1 MMERNQDGQLR
12 PWYDRNLAV
21 EPIPHANLVRHA
33 DYPRLD
39 LTRSAKPE
47 ERVRYLV
54 LLRRYRSA
62 AMLIIAGCLMASI
75 VYTALSSK
83 VYKSTAVLEVM
94 NINQDFMNNKNVDP
108 NQPQTDNYLD
118 TQTKLLVS
126 APVLDKT
133 AELLAPAVPSTLT
146 HKRAFLAPV
155 RSWFGLPQTTT
166 RDPDAI
172 VHEMLAHAKVKA
184 EGTSSLLDL
193 TVEGPTP
200 QLASDGAN
208 TVANQYMSQTQQA
221 RWDTVAQTG
230 RFLLAQLEGFRKK
243 LQVSEDELQNY
254 AHETGLVYTSDA
266 THESVAT
273 EKLRQIQGD
282 LARAEADKTQ
292 KEAQLELVKT
302 STADTIPQVMDGGEL
317 RELKSKLA
325 DLRRQD
331 VELRATLTP
340 AHYRVQRVES
350 QIKELEAQAEAARG
364 QIVKRIQNDYQEAN
378 RRQDLESQSY
388 ERQLALVSQQ
398 NLKEVKY
405 NMLKREVDANRD
417 IYQSMLQRV
426 NEANVMSTLRS
437 NTVRVVAPAKPSP
450 FPYRPSWPID
460 LGIGFLVGCVGSV
473 LYILLRER
481 SDRSVRM
488 PGESL
493 MIVDVPELAVIPS
506 AKPDPR
512 SPLPLSKKMRRLTAA
527 TAAAASGDKAANLM
541 EMPTNSTVKWGD
553 FDSLIAESFRS
564 AVTSILLGGR
574 SESGQRVIVV
584 TSAHP
589 QAGKTTAV
597 FSLGLGLA
605 ESGRKVL
612 LVDGDLRRPRLGQ
625 IFAVHHSDGLSNLLT
640 SDSRDNDAKN
650 LVRPTGIPGLSILPS
665 GPMPANVAQALHSN
679 RLDDILKL
687 MRDEYDFVLVDSPPM
702 IPLTDARLLG
712 QHADGVILICR
723 SGQTTM
729 DQLVTTRRRLG
740 EDGIHV
746 MGTILNDW
754 NASSEDP
761 AYLNSYAEYAR
772 VSKP

>member
-1 MMERNQDGQLR
+1 MERNQDGRIR
-12 PWYDRNLAV
+12 PWHDRNFAV
-21 EPIPHANLVRHA
+21 EPIPYGGIARPA
-33 DYPRLD
+33 DYPRFEVG
-39 LTRSAKPE
+39 RPNKPE

-54 LLRRYRSA
+54 LARRYRTA
-62 AMLIIAGCLMASI
+62 AALIIAGCLAASVI
-75 VYTALSSK
+75 FTLVSGK
-83 VYKSTAVLEVM
+83 KYKSTTVLEVM
-94 NINQDFMNNKNVDP
+94 TINQDFMNNKNVDP
-108 NQPQTDNYLD
+108 NQPQTDTYLD

-126 APVLDKT
+126 TPVLDKT

-146 HKRAFLAPV
+146 NKRVFLAPV
-155 RSWFGLPQTTT
+155 RGWFGLPQTSTA
-166 RDPDAI
+166 DPDEI
-172 VHEMLAHAKVKA
+172 VRNMLATAKVKA

-200 QLASDGAN
+200 QLAADAAN
-208 TVANQYMSQTQQA
+208 TVANQYISQTQQA
-221 RWDTVAQTG
+221 HWDTVAQTG
-230 RFLLAQLEGFRKK
+230 RFLLVQLDGLRKK
-243 LQVSEDELQNY
+243 LQTSEDELQNY
-254 AHETGLVYTSDA
+254 ARETGLVYTADA
-266 THESVAT
+266 MHESVAT
-273 EKLRQIQGD
+273 EKLRQIQSD
-282 LARAEADKTQ
+282 LAKSEADKTQ
-292 KEAQLELVKT
+292 KEAQLELIRS
-302 STADTIPQVMDGGEL
+302 STPDTIPQVVDDAEL
-317 RELKSKLA
+317 KELKSKLD

-340 AHYRVQRVES
+340 SHYKVQRVES
-350 QIKELEAQAEAARG
+350 QIQEMEGEAQRARG
-364 QIVKRIQNDYQEAN
+364 EIVKRIQNDYQEAS
-378 RRQDLESQSY
+378 RRQDLETQSY
-388 ERQLALVSQQ
+388 DRQLALVSQQ
-398 NLKEVKY
+398 NMKEVKY

-426 NEANVMSTLRS
+426 NEANVMSTLRAS
-437 NTVRVVAPAKPSP
+437 PVRIVASAKPALR
-450 FPYRPSWPID
+450 PYRPSWPID
-460 LGIGFLVGCVGSV
+460 LGIGFLLGCVGSV

-481 SDRSVRM
+481 ADRSVRM

-506 AKPDPR
+506 AKPDAR
-512 SPLPLSKKMRRLTAA
+512 SPLPLGRRAARRLNAGG
-527 TAAAASGDKAANLM
+527 SPDKANLF
-541 EMPTNSTVKWGD
+541 EMPGGPAVKWGD

-625 IFAVHHSDGLSNLLT
+625 IFAVHRADGLSNLLT
-640 SDSRDNDAKN
+640 SDARDNDTKN
-650 LVRPTGIPGLSILPS
+650 LVQPTGIPGLSILPS

-712 QHADGVILICR
+712 QHSDGVILICR

-729 DQLVTTRRRLG
+729 DQLVSTRRRLA

-761 AYLNSYAEYAR
+761 SYLNSYAEYAR

>member
-1 MMERNQDGQLR
+1 MMERNQDGHLR
-12 PWYDRNLAV
+12 PWYDRNHAI
-21 EPIPHANLVRHA
+21 EPIPHAGLARQS
-33 DYPRLD
+33 DYPRFD
-39 LTRSAKPE
+39 VTRGGKPE

-54 LLRRYRSA
+54 LLRRYRT
-62 AMLIIAGCLMASI
+62 AMALIISGCLLASVI
-75 VYTALSSK
+75 YTAVSSK
-83 VYKSTAVLEVM
+83 VYKSTTVLEVM
-94 NINQDFMNNKNVDP
+94 SINQDFMNNKNVDP
-108 NQPQTDNYLD
+108 NQPQTDTYLD

-126 APVLDKT
+126 GPVLDKS
-133 AELLAPAVPSTLT
+133 AELLAPVVPSTLT
-146 HKRAFLAPV
+146 NKRAFLAPV
-155 RSWFGLPQTTT
+155 RGWLGLSQTTT
-166 RDPDAI
+166 QDPDEIVRAI
-172 VHEMLAHAKVKA
+172 LGHAKVKA

-200 QLASDGAN
+200 QLASDAAN
-208 TVANQYMSQTQQA
+208 TVANQYISQTQQA

-230 RFLLAQLEGFRKK
+230 RFLLVQLDGFRKK
-243 LQVSEDELQNY
+243 LQASEDEMQNY
-254 AHETGLVYTSDA
+254 ARETGLVYTSDA
-266 THESVAT
+266 NHESVAT
-273 EKLRQIQGD
+273 DKLRQIQND
-282 LARAEADKTQ
+282 LAKAEADKAQ
-292 KEAQLELVKT
+292 KQSQLELIRN
-302 STADTIPQVMDGGEL
+302 SAADTIPQVVDDGEL
-317 RELKSKLA
+317 RELKSKLD

-340 AHYRVQRVES
+340 SHYKVQRVES
-350 QIKELEAQAEAARG
+350 QIKQLETEAQRARG
-364 QIVKRIQNDYQEAN
+364 EIVKRIQNDYESTS

-388 ERQLALVSQQ
+388 ARQLALVSQQ
-398 NLKEVKY
+398 NMKEVKY
-405 NMLKREVDANRD
+405 NMLKREVDANRE

-426 NEANVMSTLRS
+426 NEANVMSTLRAS
-437 NTVRVVAPAKPSP
+437 PVRIVARATPSRL
-450 FPYRPSWPID
+450 PYRPSWPTD
-460 LGIGFLVGCVGSV
+460 LGIGFLLGCVGSV

-506 AKPDPR
+506 AKPDAR
-512 SPLPLSKKMRRLTAA
+512 SPLPLGKRMRRLS
-527 TAAAASGDKAANLM
+527 AAAAAAAGDKPGNLV
-541 EMPTNSTVKWGD
+541 EMHADPTVKWGD

-605 ESGRKVL
+605 ESGRKIL

-640 SDSRDNDAKN
+640 SNARDNDVKN

-665 GPMPANVAQALHSN
+665 GPMPGNVAQALHSN

-729 DQLVTTRRRLG
+729 DQLVSTRRRLA

-772 VSKP
+772 PSKS

>member
-1 MMERNQDGQLR
+1 MERNQDGRIR
-12 PWYDRNLAV
+12 PWYDRNLSV
-21 EPIPHANLVRHA
+21 EPIPHGGIARQA
-33 DYPRLD
+33 DYPRFEVG
-39 LTRSAKPE
+39 RGKPE

-54 LLRRYRSA
+54 LLRRYRGA
-62 AMLIIAGCLMASI
+62 VALMLAGCLAASVI
-75 VYTALSSK
+75 YTAVSSK
-83 VYKSTAVLEVM
+83 VYKSVAVLEVM
-94 NINQDFMNNKNVDP
+94 SINQDFMNNKNVDP
-108 NQPQTDNYLD
+108 NTPQTDTYLD

-126 APVLDKT
+126 SPVLDKT

-146 HKRAFLAPV
+146 NKRMFLATV
-155 RSWFGLPQTTT
+155 RGWFGFPETTT
-166 RDPDAI
+166 EDADGI
-172 VHEMLAHAKVKA
+172 VRKMLGSAKVKA

-200 QLASDGAN
+200 QLTADAAN
-208 TVANQYMSQTQQA
+208 TVANQYISQTQQA

-230 RFLLAQLEGFRKK
+230 RFLLTQLDGFRKK
-243 LQVSEDELQNY
+243 LQASEDELQNY
-254 AHETGLVYTSDA
+254 ARETGLVYTADA
-266 THESVAT
+266 MHESVAT
-273 EKLRQIQGD
+273 EKLRQIQSD
-282 LARAEADKTQ
+282 LAKSEADKTQ
-292 KEAQLELVKT
+292 KEAQLDLIKT
-302 STADTIPQVMDGGEL
+302 STPDTIPQALGDGEL
-317 RELKSKLA
+317 QQLKSKID
-325 DLRRQD
+325 DLKRQD

-340 AHYRVQRVES
+340 SHYKVQRVES
-350 QIKELEAQAEAARG
+350 QIKELEAEAQGARG
-364 QIVKRIQNDYQEAN
+364 EIIKRIQNDYQEAS

-388 ERQLALVSQQ
+388 EKQLALVSQQ
-398 NLKEVKY
+398 NMKEVKY

-426 NEANVMSTLRS
+426 NEANVMSALRAS
-437 NTVRVVAPAKPSP
+437 PVRIVAQAKPSSL
-450 FPYRPSWPID
+450 PYRPSWPID
-460 LGIGFLVGCVGSV
+460 LGIGFLLGGVGSV

-481 SDRSVRM
+481 ADRSVRM

-506 AKPDPR
+506 AKPDAR
-512 SPLPLSKKMRRLTAA
+512 TALPLGKRARRLGSA
-527 TAAAASGDKAANLM
+527 GDRAGNLV
-541 EMPTNSTVKWGD
+541 EMPGGPAVKWGE

-625 IFAVHHSDGLSNLLT
+625 IFAVHHADGLSNLLT
-640 SDSRDNDAKN
+640 SDARDNDAKN
-650 LVRPTGIPGLSILPS
+650 LVQPTGIPGLSILPS
-665 GPMPANVAQALHSN
+665 GPMPANVAQALHSS

-687 MRDEYDFVLVDSPPM
+687 MRDDYDFVLVDSPPM
-702 IPLTDARLLG
+702 IPLTDARLVG

-729 DQLVTTRRRLG
+729 DQLVTTRRRLA

-761 AYLNSYAEYAR
+761 SYLNSYAEYAR

>member
-1 MMERNQDGQLR
+1 MERNHDGRIR
-12 PWYDRNLAV
+12 PWHDRNFAV
-21 EPIPHANLVRHA
+21 EPMPYGGIARQV
-33 DYPRLD
+33 DYPRFD
-39 LTRSAKPE
+39 VGRGGKAE

-54 LLRRYRSA
+54 LLRRYRMA
-62 AMLIIAGCLMASI
+62 VALMIAVCLFASVI
-75 VYTALSSK
+75 FTAVSSK
-83 VYKSTAVLEVM
+83 VYKSTTVLEVM
-94 NINQDFMNNKNVDP
+94 SINQDFMNNKNVDP
-108 NQPQTDNYLD
+108 NTPQTDTYLD

-126 APVLDKT
+126 GPVLDKT

-146 HKRAFLAPV
+146 NKRVFLGTA
-155 RSWFGLPQTTT
+155 RGWFGLPQTTT
-166 RDPDAI
+166 EDADEI
-172 VHEMLAHAKVKA
+172 VRKMLGSAKVKA

-200 QLASDGAN
+200 QLTADAAN
-208 TVANQYMSQTQQA
+208 TVANQYIGQTQQA

-230 RFLLAQLEGFRKK
+230 RFLLTQLDGFRKK
-243 LQVSEDELQNY
+243 LQASEDELQNY
-254 AHETGLVYTSDA
+254 ARETGLVYTADA

-273 EKLRQIQGD
+273 EKLRQIQSD
-282 LARAEADKTQ
+282 LAKAEADKTQ
-292 KEAQLELVKT
+292 KEAQLELIKN
-302 STADTIPQVMDGGEL
+302 SAPDTIPQVVGDGEL
-317 RELKSKLA
+317 HEIKSKLD

-340 AHYRVQRVES
+340 SHYKVQRVES
-350 QIKELEAQAEAARG
+350 QIKELEAEAQGSRG
-364 QIVKRIQNDYQEAN
+364 EIVKRIQNDYQEAS

-398 NLKEVKY
+398 NMKEVKY

-426 NEANVMSTLRS
+426 NEANVMSALRAS
-437 NTVRVVAPAKPSP
+437 PVRIVAQAKPSLT
-450 FPYRPSWPID
+450 PYRPSWPID
-460 LGIGFLVGCVGSV
+460 LGIGFLLGCVGSV

-481 SDRSVRM
+481 ADRSVRM

-506 AKPDPR
+506 AKPDAR
-512 SPLPLSKKMRRLTAA
+512 TPLPLGKKAARRLS
-527 TAAAASGDKAANLM
+527 AAAAGERPANLV
-541 EMPTNSTVKWGD
+541 EMPGGPAVKWGE

-625 IFAVHHSDGLSNLLT
+625 IFAVHHADGLSNLLT
-640 SDSRDNDAKN
+640 SDARDNDAKN
-650 LVRPTGIPGLSILPS
+650 LVQPTGIPGLSILPS
-665 GPMPANVAQALHSN
+665 GPMPGNVAQALHST

-712 QHADGVILICR
+712 QHSDGVILICR

-729 DQLVTTRRRLG
+729 DQLVTTRRRLA

-754 NASSEDP
+754 NAASEDP
-761 AYLNSYAEYAR
+761 SYLNSYAEYAR